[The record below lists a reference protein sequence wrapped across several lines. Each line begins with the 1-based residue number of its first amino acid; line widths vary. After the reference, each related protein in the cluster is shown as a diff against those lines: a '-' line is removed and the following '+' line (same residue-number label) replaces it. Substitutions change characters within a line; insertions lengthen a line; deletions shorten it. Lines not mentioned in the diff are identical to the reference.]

1 MKIDL
6 EDPKLLNFEELVVPK
21 GVYILHLIDILPIL
35 LYIEALMKRLPIIPL
50 TLTDYR
56 NLKFYKL
63 FLASLPI
70 KPSTVIELD
79 KILLKEKL

>member
-1 MKIDL
+1 
-6 EDPKLLNFEELVVPK
+6 
-21 GVYILHLIDILPIL
+21 
-35 LYIEALMKRLPIIPL
+35 MKRLPIIPL